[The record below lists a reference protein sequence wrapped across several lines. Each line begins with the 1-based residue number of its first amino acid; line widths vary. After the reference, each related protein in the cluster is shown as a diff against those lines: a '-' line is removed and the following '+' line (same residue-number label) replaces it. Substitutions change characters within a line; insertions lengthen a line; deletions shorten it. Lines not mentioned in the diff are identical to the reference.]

1 MCTRTLSTLQGSSCL
16 QLGHI
21 RGAVDRCVRTKGEPM
36 RRKILILFI
45 AAFTSIFGVT
55 ACGGQGDVNEAE
67 QDVKEAEQDV
77 EEAKQEVKVKEAEQ
91 ERKEAEQKVKEE
103 QQREKQTEQEDTQQE
118 EEEGLDIT

>member
-1 MCTRTLSTLQGSSCL
+1 MCTRTLSTPQGSSCL

-21 RGAVDRCVRTKGEPM
+21 RGAADRCVCTKGEPV

-45 AAFTSIFGVT
+45 AAFTSIFGVA
-55 ACGGQGDVNEAE
+55 ACGGQGDVNKAE

-91 ERKEAEQKVKEE
+91 ERKEAEQQVKEE
-103 QQREKQTEQEDTQQE
+103 QQKEKEEQKK
-118 EEEGLDIT
+118 